1 MTTSYEQDFFTWT
14 QEQSAFLKQGRFD
27 LLDLEHLAEE
37 VADMGKSEQRE
48 LAHRLAVLIGHL
60 LKLQIQRD
68 RTRTNEKS
76 WRNTV
81 KIQRKSLSRHLDQN
95 PGLQNPAQ
103 MTKALE
109 SAWDDGLDL
118 AIRETGL
125 DPDLFPEDN
134 PYSLEQLLDPESW
147 PPAPADLSP

>member
-1 MTTSYEQDFFTWT
+1 MSTSYEQDFFTWT
-14 QEQSAFLKQGRFD
+14 QEQAAYLKQGRFD

-48 LAHRLAVLIGHL
+48 LAHRLAILIAHQ
-60 LKLQIQRD
+60 LKLQVQVD
-68 RTRTNEKS
+68 RTRTHEKS
-76 WRNTV
+76 WRST
-81 KIQRKSLSRHLDQN
+81 IRTQRRSLSRHLDQN
-95 PGLQNPAQ
+95 PGLKNPAQ

-109 SAWDDGLDL
+109 TAWDDGRDL

-134 PYSLEQLLDPESW
+134 PYRLEQLLDPDEG
-147 PPAPADLSP
+147 A